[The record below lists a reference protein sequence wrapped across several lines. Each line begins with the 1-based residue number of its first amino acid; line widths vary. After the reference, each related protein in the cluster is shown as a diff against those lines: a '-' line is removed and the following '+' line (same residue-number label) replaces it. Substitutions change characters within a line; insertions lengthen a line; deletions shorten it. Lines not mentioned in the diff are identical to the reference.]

1 MVAMPDG
8 WTPLDTDVTWI
19 HGSRPHRRRRSPDGA
34 RSDHRDPPQ
43 QVHHL
48 EPGTVLIRQSKDITY
63 EAPFILLLH
72 GERRS
77 LLVDTGAVDGSLLR
91 ETVDRL
97 VAQWLDDPSRRA
109 EPAAPTDPGEHELV
123 VAHSHGH
130 GDHVA
135 GDAAFA
141 GRPHTTVVGRDVAAV
156 RAYFGMTDWPRQVVP
171 FDLGGRIVD
180 VFGIPGHHA
189 ASIALHDRS
198 TGLLHTGDT
207 VYPGRIY
214 VDDSAA
220 LLDSLDRLTALAD
233 AGTVSQVLGCHV
245 EMTTRPRRDYA
256 LGCRYQP
263 DEPSP
268 FMTPQ
273 QLRRARDDFRTVAG
287 RPGIHRFDD
296 IVFCVGEGPRV
307 TVPLYARAVVER
319 LRHLLR

>member
-1 MVAMPDG
+1 MADG
-8 WTPLDTDVTWI
+8 WTPLDTDVSWI
-19 HGSRPHRRRRSPDGA
+19 HGSPSRRHRT
-34 RSDHRDPPQ
+34 DPPQ

-48 EPGTVLIRQSKDITY
+48 APGTVLIRQSKDVTF
-63 EAPFILLLH
+63 EAPFILLLL
-72 GERRS
+72 GERRG
-77 LLVDTGAVDGSLLR
+77 LLVDTGAVEGSLLR
-91 ETVDRL
+91 RTVDRL
-97 VAQWLDDPSRRA
+97 VAEWLADH
-109 EPAAPTDPGEHELV
+109 APGDASLDYELV
-123 VAHSHGH
+123 VAHSHAH

-141 GRPHTTVVGRDVAAV
+141 GRPRTTVVGPEVDDVQAF
-156 RAYFGMTDWPRQVVP
+156 FGIGDWPQEAVP
-171 FDLGGRIVD
+171 LDLGGRVVD
-180 VFGIPGHHA
+180 VLGIPGHQA

-220 LLDSLDRLTALAD
+220 LLDSLDRLAALVD
-233 AGTVSQVLGCHV
+233 AGAVSHVLGCHV
-245 EMTTRPRRDYA
+245 EMTGRPRRDYA

-273 QLRRARDDFRTVAG
+273 QLRQARDDFRTVVG
-287 RPGIHRFDD
+287 RAGIHRFDD

-307 TVPLYARAVVER
+307 TVPLYARALAER
-319 LRHLLR
+319 VRHLAR

>member
-1 MVAMPDG
+1 MAAG
-8 WTPLDTDVTWI
+8 WIPLDTDVTWI
-19 HGSRPHRRRRSPDGA
+19 HGSASRRRRNDPH
-34 RSDHRDPPQ
+34 RSDPPQ

-48 EPGTVLIRQSKDITY
+48 APGTVLIRQSKDVTY
-63 EAPFILLLH
+63 EAPFILLLL

-77 LLVDTGAVDGSLLR
+77 LLVDTGAVEGSLLR

-97 VAQWLDDPSRRA
+97 IAQWLADRA
-109 EPAAPTDPGEHELV
+109 QSHDSGHHELV
-123 VAHSHGH
+123 VAHSHAH

-141 GRPHTTVVGRDVAAV
+141 DRPHTTVVGPEVADVQ
-156 RAYFGMTDWPRQVVP
+156 AYFGIDDWPRQVVP
-171 FDLGGRIVD
+171 VDLGGRVVD
-180 VFGIPGHHA
+180 VFGIPGHEA

-214 VDDSAA
+214 VGDSGA
-220 LLDSLDRLTALAD
+220 LLDSLDRLAALVETGA
-233 AGTVSQVLGCHV
+233 VSHVLGCHV
-245 EMTTRPRRDYA
+245 EMTNRPGRDYA
-256 LGCRYQP
+256 LGARFQP

-273 QLRRARDDFRTVAG
+273 QLLQARDDFRTVAG

-307 TVPLYARAVVER
+307 TVPLYAQALVER
-319 LRHLLR
+319 LRHLVR